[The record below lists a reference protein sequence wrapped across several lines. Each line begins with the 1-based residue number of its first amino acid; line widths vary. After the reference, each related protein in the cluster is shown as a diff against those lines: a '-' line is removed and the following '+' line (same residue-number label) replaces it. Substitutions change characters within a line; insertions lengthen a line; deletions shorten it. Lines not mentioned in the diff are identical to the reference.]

1 MPELNKHEIRSTEM
15 QEVMSEIPGSFLK
28 WGLFL
33 FFAIV
38 LSIVGVSWFINYPD
52 IVTVP
57 VTITTFNS
65 PASLV
70 TRTGGKI
77 EILFVNN
84 GEKVTENQPVAIIDN
99 QAEWDDILAISSF
112 IKSFIEST
120 GWDTVVIGLKYPVN
134 LILGEVQSSWI
145 RFLNLLIKYKEY
157 IDQAYMPTKVE
168 LLEKQ
173 INRQEEYI
181 SELEN
186 QQNLSEEDLQLAFN
200 SFHRDSLLFHRSNF
214 TISINEFEQSRQAL
228 LQKRISFSSLKSSV
242 KNAESSSLKM
252 KESLLDLKIQY
263 EKEINQYN
271 ADINE
276 ALQLLKVALG
286 KWEEKYLVRSPVNGT
301 ITFTS
306 FWNENQNIN
315 PGEVL
320 ATVIP
325 ENPSRI
331 IVRAEVPSAG
341 SGKVRQGQE
350 VNIKLS
356 GYPYMEFGV
365 IKGRISSV
373 SLVSVEDAYIA
384 EIELVNGMRTTY
396 GREPGFINYMTGTAD
411 IITDNSRLIYR
422 FIKPLKNLVKK

>member
-1 MPELNKHEIRSTEM
+1 MPELNKHEIRSPEM

-38 LSIVGVSWFINYPD
+38 MSIVGVSWFINYPD

-70 TRTGGKI
+70 SRAGGKI
-77 EILFVNN
+77 EKLFVNN

-99 QAEWDDILAISSF
+99 QAEWDDIKTIASYIGSF
-112 IKSFIEST
+112 NEST
-120 GWDTVVIGLKYPVN
+120 NWIIVVKDIKYPVN
-134 LILGEVQSSWI
+134 LLLGEVQSSWI
-145 RFLNLLIKYKEY
+145 RLLNLLVKYKEY
-157 IDQAYMPTKVE
+157 IDQAYMPSKLE

-173 INRQEEYI
+173 IKRQEEYI

-186 QQNLSEEDLQLAFN
+186 QRILSEEDLQLAFN
-200 SFHRDSLLFHRSNF
+200 SYHRDSLLFHRSNY

-228 LQKRISFSSLKSSV
+228 LQKKISFSTLKSSV
-242 KNAESSSLKM
+242 KNTESSLLKM
-252 KESLLDLKIQY
+252 KESLLDLKIQS
-263 EKEINQYN
+263 EKKTNQYN
-271 ADINE
+271 TDINE
-276 ALQLLKVALG
+276 ALQLLKVSIG
-286 KWEEKYLVRSPVNGT
+286 QWEEKYMVKSPVTGT

-306 FWNENQNIN
+306 FWNENQVIN
-315 PGEVL
+315 PGEIL

-331 IVRAEVPSAG
+331 IIRAKVPSSG
-341 SGKVRQGQE
+341 LGKVRERQE
-350 VNIKLS
+350 GNIKLS

-365 IKGRISSV
+365 IKGRINSI
-373 SLVSVEDAYIA
+373 SLVPVEDSYIA
-384 EIELVNGMRTTY
+384 EIELINGMRTTY
-396 GREPGFINYMTGTAD
+396 GRELGFINDMTGTAD

-422 FIKPLKNLVKK
+422 FIKPLKSMIKR